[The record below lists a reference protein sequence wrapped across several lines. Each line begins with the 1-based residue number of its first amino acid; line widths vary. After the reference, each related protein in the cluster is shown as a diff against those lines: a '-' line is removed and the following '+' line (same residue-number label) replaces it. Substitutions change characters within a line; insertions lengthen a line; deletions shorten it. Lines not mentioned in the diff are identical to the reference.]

1 MRMPHACD
9 THAKVPPSFYFIFT
23 LKAEM
28 ITSCLKAHAKPTGN
42 EAAADPAAAPAAAPA
57 ADPAAAV
64 RSGPWQLIKLGPG
77 AAGEM
82 APAGAQQWGSRQL
95 LEWAKSREAQEA
107 GLGLDQ
113 AALELF
119 VRRVVTLF
127 TEAYVHTTL
136 KHGRLVEGGRVSM
149 PLPQSCAL
157 LRAVDPRFPHSL
169 DIFDFSE
176 RHAMR
181 RAAEARPSRAV
192 ESVRPTCCACE
203 SMRGRPAGIS
213 CRWWSGCAA
222 SRSAPRRCWCCPLGT
237 RCRSPSGARARL

>member
-1 MRMPHACD
+1 MHMPCTCRMHMPHA
-9 THAKVPPSFYFIFT
+9 HAKVPPSFYFIFT

-28 ITSCLKAHAKPTGN
+28 ITGCLKAHGKPTGSGP
-42 EAAADPAAAPAAAPA
+42 AADPA

-64 RSGPWQLIKLGPG
+64 RSEPWQLIKLGPG

-82 APAGAQQWGSRQL
+82 APAGARQWGSRQL

-113 AALELF
+113 QALELF

-127 TEAYVHTTL
+127 TEAYAHTTL

-157 LRAVDPRFPHSL
+157 LRAVDARFPRSL

-176 RHAMR
+176 RHALR
-181 RAAEARPSRAV
+181 RAAEVNTRTQDVGNILVCRDV
-192 ESVRPTCCACE
+192 CCAGEVASGCIAAGGR
-203 SMRGRPAGIS
+203 RGAWQAARRLATAGAA
-213 CRWWSGCAA
+213 RGGCAA
-222 SRSAPRRCWCCPLGT
+222 GAVLVRELGF
-237 RCRSPSGARARL
+237 S

>member
-1 MRMPHACD
+1 
-9 THAKVPPSFYFIFT
+9 
-23 LKAEM
+23 M
-28 ITSCLKAHAKPTGN
+28 ITSCLKAHAKPTGSG
-42 EAAADPAAAPAAAPA
+42 PAAAPAATPA

-82 APAGAQQWGSRQL
+82 APAGAHQWGSRQL
-95 LEWAKSREAQEA
+95 LEWSKSREAQES

-176 RHAMR
+176 RHVMR
-181 RAAEARPSRAV
+181 RAAEARPS
-192 ESVRPTCCACE
+192 PH
-203 SMRGRPAGIS
+203 
-213 CRWWSGCAA
+213 
-222 SRSAPRRCWCCPLGT
+222 AP
-237 RCRSPSGARARL
+237 